1 MSARTPV
8 LELPESLVH
17 VACVAARTQPHL
29 SMAQCV
35 RVAQV
40 AMREWS
46 GGEEDYARVVVDAF
60 VDMEAARLQR
70 DDPSLDAEDAMA
82 ISVCA
87 FHVCVAQC
95 YRA

>member
-1 MSARTPV
+1 
-8 LELPESLVH
+8 
-17 VACVAARTQPHL
+17 
-29 SMAQCV
+29 MAQCV
-35 RVAQV
+35 RVAAGGDARV
-40 AMREWS
+40 AGRE
-46 GGEEDYARVVVDAF
+46 GEEDYARVVVDAF

-87 FHVCVAQC
+87 FHVIVAQC